1 MCARD
6 ETTPMTSDHSIRF
19 FDQQFQ
25 RQTNAGDLALN
36 PFEESAL
43 PFLRGRVLDF
53 GCGMG
58 NLAIAAAK
66 CGCSVVA
73 VDASAAAIESLQ
85 QRAFA
90 ESLAIDVVLA
100 DLRNYEVTEDF
111 DAIVSIGLLMF
122 FDCPTAFRCLANLQS
137 HVRDDGFVIINVMV
151 EGTTYLDM
159 FAPDEHCLFSRTE
172 MERRFADWNIIS
184 SEFRDFGAPG
194 ERVKSFATLI
204 AQKPLTTHPPI
215 PAAA

>member
-1 MCARD
+1 
-6 ETTPMTSDHSIRF
+6 MTSDHSIHF

-25 RQTNAGDLALN
+25 RQANAGDLALN
-36 PFEESAL
+36 PFEETVL
-43 PFLRGRVLDF
+43 PYLRGRVLDF

-58 NLAIAAAK
+58 NLAVAAAK
-66 CGCSVVA
+66 RGCSVVA
-73 VDASAAAIESLQ
+73 LDGSTAAVEFLQ
-85 QRAFA
+85 HRAFA
-90 ESLAIDVVLA
+90 ESLAIEVAQA
-100 DLRNYEVTEDF
+100 DLRTYQVTEDF
-111 DAIVSIGLLMF
+111 DTIVSIGLLMF
-122 FDCPTAFRCLANLQS
+122 FDCPTAFRCLANLQA
-137 HVRDDGFVIINVMV
+137 HVRDDGFAIINVMI

-159 FAPDEHCLFSRTE
+159 FAPEEHCLFSRTE